1 MTRRRTYGQWHRHG
15 ATDDDDDNGDGATDN
30 NGDEDDDGD
39 CATDDNGDGDGAT
52 DDDDGDDDDGDD
64 SDGAVDDDDVDDNNN
79 DVDNIDGNNLPPRV
93 GKRNDGC
100 DETKT
105 KEEETVTGSVEIGDT
120 QQSNRSQG
128 GGVVD
133 GDDYDDGDNGQ
144 QRR

>member
-1 MTRRRTYGQWHRHG
+1 M
-15 ATDDDDDNGDGATDN
+15 AADDDDI
-30 NGDEDDDGD
+30 
-39 CATDDNGDGDGAT
+39 
-52 DDDDGDDDDGDD
+52 
-64 SDGAVDDDDVDDNNN
+64 DDNNN
-79 DVDNIDGNNLPPRV
+79 DVDDIDGDNLPPRV

-105 KEEETVTGSVEIGDT
+105 KEEETVTGSVSVAIGDT

-133 GDDYDDGDNGQ
+133 GDDYDDDDDGQ